1 MSYSIYNRENRKH
14 LLWSVFDDEDD
25 ENFNISR
32 FKICE
37 FRVCDC
43 FLDWIIYYRSGN
55 KKLMFSE
62 EDMTDFID
70 RIPSDNV
77 SSDILLLFGKNTI
90 VCCRDALYHFLY
102 KKDVELGKMSDKCLG
117 YESDM
122 RCMHLF
128 EKMFFPFLCSNCQ
141 FNFIKMVSKRFKIIK
156 ND

>member
-1 MSYSIYNRENRKH
+1 
-14 LLWSVFDDEDD
+14 
-25 ENFNISR
+25 
-32 FKICE
+32 
-37 FRVCDC
+37 
-43 FLDWIIYYRSGN
+43 
-55 KKLMFSE
+55 MFSE

-70 RIPSDNV
+70 RIPSDIA
-77 SSDILLLFGKNTI
+77 SSDIFSLFGKNTI
-90 VCCRDALYHFLY
+90 VCCRDALYRFLY
-102 KKDVELGKMSDKCLG
+102 KEHVELGKMSDECLG